1 MAAKRYIVPDPK
13 GDRGPYSTD
22 EIRTFVDAGTLRPT
36 TRIRNA
42 GSTKMVTAQQVV
54 DGHATF
60 AALAAGTEEIE
71 PETLP
76 PVAPVARAR
85 PRPATGSRTRT
96 GSVGRTSTG
105 TAVRPSTGSMGR
117 PSTGA
122 VGRTTRSAPRGE
134 APAARGT
141 GRVTRRPAA
150 GGKGRI
156 VVAVR
161 GIVVVVAVA
170 VVIVFTTR

>member
-1 MAAKRYIVPDPK
+1 MAANRYIVPDPK
-13 GDRGPYSTD
+13 GDRGPYSSD

-36 TRIRNA
+36 TRIRHAA
-42 GSTKMVTAQQVV
+42 GARMVTAQQVV

-85 PRPATGSRTRT
+85 PRPATANRTRT
-96 GSVGRTSTG
+96 GPVS
-105 TAVRPSTGSMGR
+105 RPSTGSMGR
-117 PSTGA
+117 PGTGA

-134 APAARGT
+134 ATAARGT
-141 GRVTRRPAA
+141 GRVTRRSA
-150 GGKGRI
+150 GGGNGRI
-156 VVAVR
+156 LIAVLGVVAV
-161 GIVVVVAVA
+161 IAVA
-170 VVIVFTTR
+170 VVIAFATR

>member
-42 GSTKMVTAQQVV
+42 GSTRMVTAQQVV

-85 PRPATGSRTRT
+85 PRPATAARARTGPIGRPGT
-96 GSVGRTSTG
+96 GSVGRTT
-105 TAVRPSTGSMGR
+105 TGS
-117 PSTGA
+117 
-122 VGRTTRSAPRGE
+122 VGRTTRSAQRAEP
-134 APAARGT
+134 AAARGT
-141 GRVTRRPAA
+141 GRVARRPAA
-150 GGKGRI
+150 GGNGRI
-156 VVAVR
+156 LIAVL
-161 GIVVVVAVA
+161 GIVA
-170 VVIVFTTR
+170 VVAIGIVIAFAAR